1 LLRPPHPQVPGRC
14 AIVTGGSRGIGLAIA
29 KRLSTQGLAVAL
41 LARDRDALVS
51 AAAEI
56 AEMGGTCAPIPC
68 DVTDRAAVESALQ
81 EACAHCGPPLVLVNN
96 AGYGGPFHTLDQVSD
111 DNWDRVF
118 HTNVRAAFWLCRA
131 LLPGMRAAGFGRIV
145 NIASVEGLIGAAQS
159 ANYIASK
166 HALIGYTRAIASE
179 WGRFGI
185 TCNAICPGFVDT
197 GMVAG
202 FDAAQLGRRI
212 PAGRLGTAD
221 EIARVAAFLASE
233 ESGYLNGSVIAVDG
247 GLLADLGIHH
257 QERI

>member
-1 LLRPPHPQVPGRC
+1 MPLEPLDRC
-14 AIVTGGSRGIGLAIA
+14 AIITGASRGIGRSIGVQLAA
-29 KRLSTQGLAVAL
+29 QGLAVAL
-41 LARDRDALVS
+41 LARDEVGLGAVAD
-51 AAAEI
+51 EI
-56 AEMGGTCAPIPC
+56 GRMEGVAQPIAC
-68 DVTDRAAVESALQ
+68 DVTDRAQVDAAIERVREHWGDPS
-81 EACAHCGPPLVLVNN
+81 VLVNN

-131 LLPGMRAAGFGRIV
+131 LLPGMRAAGFGRII
-145 NIASVEGLIGAAQS
+145 NIASVEGLAGAAGS

-166 HALIGYTRAIASE
+166 HALIGYTRAIAVE

-197 GMVAG
+197 GMSAG
-202 FDAAQLGRRI
+202 FDAAQLGQRI

-221 EIARVAAFLASE
+221 EIARVAAFLAAE

>member
-1 LLRPPHPQVPGRC
+1 
-14 AIVTGGSRGIGLAIA
+14 
-29 KRLSTQGLAVAL
+29 
-41 LARDRDALVS
+41 
-51 AAAEI
+51 
-56 AEMGGTCAPIPC
+56 
-68 DVTDRAAVESALQ
+68 VTDRAQVDAAIERVREHWGDPS
-81 EACAHCGPPLVLVNN
+81 VLVNN

-131 LLPGMRAAGFGRIV
+131 LLPGMRAAGFGRII
-145 NIASVEGLIGAAQS
+145 NIASVEGLAGAAGS

-166 HALIGYTRAIASE
+166 HALIGYTRAIAVE

-197 GMVAG
+197 GMSAG
-202 FDAAQLGRRI
+202 FDAAQLGQRI

-221 EIARVAAFLASE
+221 EIARVAAFLAAE
-233 ESGYLNGSVIAVDG
+233 ESGYLNGSVLAVDG